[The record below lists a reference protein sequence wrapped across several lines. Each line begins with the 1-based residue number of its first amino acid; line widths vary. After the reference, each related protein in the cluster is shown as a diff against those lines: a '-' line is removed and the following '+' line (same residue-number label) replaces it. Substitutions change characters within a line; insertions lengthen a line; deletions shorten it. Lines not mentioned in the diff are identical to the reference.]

1 MESLL
6 PLAIHPLRK
15 VIENRGEA
23 LRKMEVKKTPKD
35 TTRPDPDALL
45 KEVQREEEKRGRLK
59 IFLGYAPGVGKTY
72 TMLNEA
78 RVLKKRGEDVVV
90 GIVETH
96 GRIETEELLKG
107 LEVIPRRRV
116 DYQGIVLEE
125 LDLDA
130 ILTRRPAVVLVD
142 ELAHTNAP
150 GSRHPKR
157 YQDIEELHDSGID
170 VYTTVNVQH
179 FESLNDV
186 LEKITGIRMQET
198 LPDTFLDRADEVQ
211 VIDIP
216 LEELYERLKEGK
228 VYIPPQAERAT
239 QNFFQRGNLVA
250 LRELMLTHVAHKMD
264 AELLNYMRA
273 KAIAG
278 PWPAGERVMVCIAPS
293 PYAKQLLRKGY
304 QIAQDAHAEWYA
316 LYVSTPALK
325 EMSDKDR
332 GYIAEALN
340 LAEELGAKIA
350 TLSGTDVANEIL
362 RFAREYNINH
372 IVIGKP
378 LHSMLLGFWKGSPAS
393 RLLHTQS
400 EFELHLITPTVEK
413 REVEVKPTTER
424 LPINP
429 RDYLLAILMVAGVTL
444 LDFFLQQF
452 INPLSLVY
460 IYLIA
465 TIASAL
471 LFGTG
476 PSLFSSIV
484 SLLTFDFFFTEPKY
498 SLLIYHPHDIINVLV
513 FFFTSVI
520 VGQLVKITR
529 RQNVLLQLRIR
540 RVTLIEEMSKEFL
553 LLPPVEQFVGGLV
566 QNSDEWKNILNLFRT
581 TILDHISH
589 IAIKYLSK
597 ILDAPSF
604 VLFSGESGRL
614 QVWARSKPDVDITP
628 HEMAVAEWT
637 YLHGEPAG
645 AGTQTL
651 TNIGVFFLPMKSL
664 DDIIGVIGIQYDFK
678 NLLLD
683 QRRLLGA
690 ISNLSALAAARW
702 VKIWVGK

>member
-1 MESLL
+1 MGT
-6 PLAIHPLRK
+6 
-15 VIENRGEA
+15 ENH
-23 LRKMEVKKTPKD
+23 LKD
-35 TTRPDPDALL
+35 HSRPDPEALL

-72 TMLNEA
+72 AMLNEA
-78 RVLKKRGEDVVV
+78 RVSKKRGEDVVV

-96 GRIETEELLKG
+96 GRVETEELLRG
-107 LEVIPRRRV
+107 LEVVPRRRV
-116 DYQGIVLEE
+116 AYQNIVLEE

-130 ILTRRPAVVLVD
+130 ILARRPAVVLVD
-142 ELAHTNAP
+142 ELAHSNAA

-157 YQDIEELHDSGID
+157 YQDIEELLDSGID
-170 VYTTVNVQH
+170 VTTTVNVQH

-216 LEELYERLKEGK
+216 LEELFERLKEGK
-228 VYIPPQAERAT
+228 VYIPMQAERAM

-250 LRELMLTHVAHKMD
+250 LRELMLTRVAHKMD
-264 AELLNYMRA
+264 TELLNYMRA
-273 KAIAG
+273 KAISG

-304 QIAQDAHAEWYA
+304 QIAKDAHAEWYA
-316 LYVSTPALK
+316 VHVSTPALK
-325 EMSDKDR
+325 EMSDKDKA
-332 GYIAEALN
+332 YIAEALN

-350 TLSGTDVANEIL
+350 TLSGTDVANEIV

-378 LHSMLLGFWKGSPAS
+378 LHSMLFGFLKGSPAS
-393 RLLHTQS
+393 RLLHTPS

-413 REVEVKPTTER
+413 REIEVKPAPKQLKIDPKEYILT
-424 LPINP
+424 
-429 RDYLLAILMVAGVTL
+429 ALMVAAVTL
-444 LDFFLQQF
+444 LNFFLETF
-452 INPLSLVY
+452 VNPIALVY
-460 IYLIA
+460 IYLIV

-471 LFGTG
+471 LFGTW
-476 PSLFSSIV
+476 SSVFASIL
-484 SLLTFDFFFTEPKY
+484 SLLAFDFFFTAPKY
-498 SLLIYHPHDIINVLV
+498 SFTMIHPHDVINTLV

-520 VGQLVKITR
+520 VGQLAKITK
-529 RQNVLLQLRIR
+529 RQNLLLQLRVR

-553 LLPPVEQFVGGLV
+553 MLPPVEQFVGGMI
-566 QNSDEWKNILNLFRT
+566 QNSKEWENVLALFRT
-581 TILDHISH
+581 TVLDHISH

-597 ILDAPSF
+597 IMDAPSF
-604 VLFSGESGRL
+604 VLFSGKEKRL
-614 QVWARSKPDVDITP
+614 QIWARSKPDIDLTIN
-628 HEMAVAEWT
+628 EMAVAEWT
-637 YLHGEPAG
+637 YSHGEPAG

-651 TNIGVFFLPMKSL
+651 PSVNLFFIPMKTL
-664 DDIIGVIGIQYDFK
+664 EETIGVIGVQFDFK

-683 QRRLLGA
+683 QRRLLGV
-690 ISNLSALAAARW
+690 ISNLSALAASRW
-702 VKIWVGK
+702 VKTWTVK

>member
-1 MESLL
+1 MGTENS
-6 PLAIHPLRK
+6 RK
-15 VIENRGEA
+15 
-23 LRKMEVKKTPKD
+23 D
-35 TTRPDPDALL
+35 HTRPDPDALL
-45 KEVQREEEKRGRLK
+45 KEVQREETKRGRLK

-78 RVLKKRGEDVVV
+78 HVLKKRGEDVVG
-90 GIVETH
+90 GIAETH

-116 DYQGIVLEE
+116 EYQGIFLDE

-130 ILTRRPAVVLVD
+130 ILSRQPKVVLVD

-157 YQDIEELHDSGID
+157 YQDVEELLDHGID

-211 VIDIP
+211 VVDIP
-216 LEELYERLKEGK
+216 MEELFKRLKEGK
-228 VYIPPQAERAT
+228 VYIPKQAERAM

-250 LRELMLTHVAHKMD
+250 LRELMLTHAAHKID

-273 KAIAG
+273 KAISG
-278 PWPAGERVMVCIAPS
+278 PWPAAERLMVCIAPS

-304 QIAQDAHAEWYA
+304 KIAQDAHAEWYA
-316 LYVSTPALK
+316 VYVSTPALK
-325 EMSDKDR
+325 EMSDKDKA
-332 GYIAEALN
+332 YIAEALN
-340 LAEELGAKIA
+340 LAEELGAKIV
-350 TLSGTDVANEIL
+350 TLSGTDVASEIL
-362 RFAREYNINH
+362 RFGREYNINH

-393 RLLHTQS
+393 RLLHTPS

-413 REVEVKPTTER
+413 KEIEARPTTER
-424 LPINP
+424 FALKPK
-429 RDYLLAILMVAGVTL
+429 DYLLTLLMVAVVTL
-444 LDFFLQQF
+444 LNLLLERF
-452 INPLSLVY
+452 INPMSLVF
-460 IYLIA
+460 IYLIV

-476 PSLFSSIV
+476 PSLFSSVV
-484 SLLTFDFFFTEPKY
+484 SLLTFDFFFTEPRY
-498 SLLIYHPHDIINVLV
+498 SLRMYHPHDIINVLV
-513 FFFTSVI
+513 FFLTSI
-520 VGQLVKITR
+520 IIGQLVKITR
-529 RQNVLLQLRIR
+529 RQNLLLQLRVR

-553 LLPPVEQFVGGLV
+553 MLPPVEQFVGGLIRD
-566 QNSDEWKNILNLFRT
+566 SSEWENTLTLFRT
-581 TILDHISH
+581 TVLDHISH

-597 ILDAPSF
+597 IIEAPSF
-604 VLFSGESGRL
+604 LLFSGKDGRL
-614 QVWARSKPDVDITP
+614 QVWARSEPEIDLTTN
-628 HEMAVAEWT
+628 EMAVAEWAYT
-637 YLHGEPAG
+637 HGESAG

-651 TNIGVFFLPMKSL
+651 TSINVFFVPMKSL
-664 DDIIGVIGIQYDFK
+664 EETIGVIGIQHDFK

-683 QRRLLGA
+683 QRRLLGV

-702 VKIWVGK
+702 VKLWSVK

>member
-1 MESLL
+1 
-6 PLAIHPLRK
+6 
-15 VIENRGEA
+15 
-23 LRKMEVKKTPKD
+23 MEVKKNHD
-35 TTRPDPDALL
+35 EAARPDPDALL
-45 KEVQREEEKRGRLK
+45 KEVQREETKRGRLK

-78 RVLKKRGEDVVV
+78 HVLKKRGEDIVV

-96 GRIETEELLKG
+96 GRTETEALLKD

-116 DYQGIVLEE
+116 EYQSIFLEE

-130 ILTRRPAVVLVD
+130 ILARRPAVVLVD
-142 ELAHTNAP
+142 ELAHSNAP

-157 YQDIEELHDSGID
+157 YLDIEELLASGID

-216 LEELYERLKEGK
+216 LEELFERLKEGK
-228 VYIPPQAERAT
+228 VYIPKQAERAM

-250 LRELMLTHVAHKMD
+250 LRELMLTHAAHKMD
-264 AELLNYMRA
+264 TELLNYMRA
-273 KAIAG
+273 KAISG
-278 PWPAGERVMVCIAPS
+278 PWPAGERLMVCIAPS

-304 QIAQDAHAEWYA
+304 SIAKDAHAEWYA
-316 LYVSTPALK
+316 AYVSTPALK
-325 EMSDKDR
+325 EMSDKDKA
-332 GYIAEALN
+332 YIAEALN
-340 LAEELGAKIA
+340 LAEELGAKIV
-350 TLSGTDVANEIL
+350 TLSGTDVASEIL

-393 RLLHTQS
+393 RLLHTPS

-413 REVEVKPTTER
+413 REIEARPA
-424 LPINP
+424 P
-429 RDYLLAILMVAGVTL
+429 RQLAFDPKDYLLTVLMVVGVTL
-444 LDFFLQQF
+444 LNLFLQNF
-452 INPLSLVY
+452 INPISLVY

-476 PSLFSSIV
+476 PSIFSSII

-498 SLLIYHPHDIINVLV
+498 SFTMYHPHDIINVLV
-513 FFFTSVI
+513 FFLTSII
-520 VGQLVKITR
+520 VGQLAKITK
-529 RQNVLLQLRIR
+529 RQNLLLQLRVR
-540 RVTLIEEMSKEFL
+540 RVTLIEEISKEFL
-553 LLPPVEQFVGGLV
+553 MLPPVEQFVGGLV
-566 QNSDEWKNILNLFRT
+566 QNSKEWESVLTLFRT
-581 TILDHISH
+581 TVLDHISH

-604 VLFSGESGRL
+604 VLFTGKDGRL
-614 QVWARSKPDVDITP
+614 QVWARSNPEIDLTTN
-628 HEMAVAEWT
+628 EMAVAEWT
-637 YLHGEPAG
+637 YTHGESAG

-651 TNIGVFFLPMKSL
+651 PNIKAFFIPMKSL
-664 DDIIGVIGIQYDFK
+664 EETIGVIGIQYDFK

-683 QRRLLGA
+683 QRRLLGV

-702 VKIWVGK
+702 VKTWTVK

>member
-1 MESLL
+1 M
-6 PLAIHPLRK
+6 
-15 VIENRGEA
+15 G
-23 LRKMEVKKTPKD
+23 KKNDLKD

-45 KEVQREEEKRGRLK
+45 REVEREETKRGRLK

-78 RVLKKRGEDVVV
+78 HVLKNRGEDVVV
-90 GIVETH
+90 GIAETH
-96 GRIETEELLKG
+96 GRIETEALLKD

-116 DYQGIVLEE
+116 EYQNIVLGE

-142 ELAHTNAP
+142 EVAHTNAP

-157 YQDIEELHDSGID
+157 YQDVEELLDSGID
-170 VYTTVNVQH
+170 VYTTMNVQH

-186 LEKITGIRMQET
+186 VEKITGIRMQET

-216 LEELYERLKEGK
+216 LEELFERLKEGK
-228 VYIPPQAERAT
+228 VYIPPQAKRAME
-239 QNFFQRGNLVA
+239 NFFQRGNLVA
-250 LRELMLTHVAHKMD
+250 LRELMLTHVARKID
-264 AELLNYMRA
+264 TELLNYMRA
-273 KAIAG
+273 KAISG
-278 PWPAGERVMVCIAPS
+278 PWPAGERLMVCIAPS

-304 QIAQDAHAEWYA
+304 QIAQEAHAEWYA
-316 LYVSTPALK
+316 VHVSTPSLK
-325 EMSDKDR
+325 EMSDRDKT
-332 GYIAEALN
+332 YITEALN
-340 LAEELGAKIA
+340 LADELGAKVA

-413 REVEVKPTTER
+413 KEIEVKPTREPLTFH
-424 LPINP
+424 LK
-429 RDYLLAILMVAGVTL
+429 DYLLPILMVVTVTL
-444 LDFFLQQF
+444 LNFFLQKF
-452 INPLSLVY
+452 INPMSLVY

-476 PSLFSSIV
+476 PSLFSSV
-484 SLLTFDFFFTEPKY
+484 LSLLTFDFFFVSPLY
-498 SLLIYHPHDIINVLV
+498 SFTMYHPHDIINVVV
-513 FFFTSVI
+513 FFLTSLI
-520 VGQLVKITR
+520 IGQLVKITR
-529 RQNVLLQLRIR
+529 RQNLLLQLRVR
-540 RVTLIEEMSKEFL
+540 RITLIEEMSKEL
-553 LLPPVEQFVGGLV
+553 LMLPPVEQFVGGLV
-566 QNSDEWKNILNLFRT
+566 QNSSEWKNVLTLFRT
-581 TILDHISH
+581 TVLDHISH

-597 ILDAPSF
+597 IIEAPSF
-604 VLFSGESGRL
+604 ILFSGKEGRL
-614 QVWARSKPDVDITP
+614 QVWARSKPEIDLTTN
-628 HEMAVAEWT
+628 EMAVAEWT
-637 YLHGEPAG
+637 YSHGESAG

-651 TNIGVFFLPMKSL
+651 TNIRVFFTPMKSL
-664 DDIIGVIGIQYDFK
+664 EETMGVIGIQYDFK

-702 VKIWVGK
+702 VKIWSVK

>member
-1 MESLL
+1 
-6 PLAIHPLRK
+6 
-15 VIENRGEA
+15 
-23 LRKMEVKKTPKD
+23 MEVNKNHED

-45 KEVQREEEKRGRLK
+45 KEVQREEAKRGRLK

-96 GRIETEELLKG
+96 GRIETEALLKD
-107 LEVIPRRRV
+107 LEMIPRRRV
-116 DYQGIVLEE
+116 EYQGIVLEE

-130 ILTRRPAVVLVD
+130 ILKRRPAVVLVD

-157 YQDIEELHDSGID
+157 YQDIEELLDSGID
-170 VYTTVNVQH
+170 VYTTVNIQH

-216 LEELYERLKEGK
+216 LEELFERLKEGK
-228 VYIPPQAERAT
+228 VYIPRQAERAME
-239 QNFFQRGNLVA
+239 NFFQRGNLVA
-250 LRELMLTHVAHKMD
+250 LRELMLTHVARKMD
-264 AELLNYMRA
+264 TELLNYMRA
-273 KAIAG
+273 KAISG
-278 PWPAGERVMVCIAPS
+278 PWPAGERLMVCIAPS

-304 QIAQDAHAEWYA
+304 TIAKEAHAEWYA
-316 LYVSTPALK
+316 VHVSTPSLK
-325 EMSDKDR
+325 EMSDSDKA
-332 GYIAEALN
+332 YIAEALN
-340 LAEELGAKIA
+340 LAEELGGKIA
-350 TLSGTDVANEIL
+350 TLSGTDVASEIL

-393 RLLHTQS
+393 RLLHTPS

-413 REVEVKPTTER
+413 KEVEVKPTPER
-424 LPINP
+424 FTLNAQ
-429 RDYLLAILMVAGVTL
+429 DYLLTTLMVIAVTL
-444 LDFFLQQF
+444 LNLFLQKF
-452 INPLSLVY
+452 VNPMSLVY

-465 TIASAL
+465 TIASGL

-476 PSLFSSIV
+476 PSVFSSVI
-484 SLLTFDFFFTEPKY
+484 SLLTFDFLFVEPKY
-498 SLLIYHPHDIINVLV
+498 SFTMYHPHDIINVVV
-513 FFFTSVI
+513 FFLTSI
-520 VGQLVKITR
+520 IIGQLVKITK
-529 RQNVLLQLRIR
+529 RQNLVLQLRIKR
-540 RVTLIEEMSKEFL
+540 ITLIEEMSKEFL
-553 LLPPVEQFVGGLV
+553 MLPPVEQFVGGLV
-566 QNSDEWKNILNLFRT
+566 QNSSEWKNVLTLFRT
-581 TILDHISH
+581 TVLDHISH

-597 ILDAPSF
+597 IIDAPSF
-604 VLFSGESGRL
+604 VLFSGKEGRL
-614 QVWARSKPDVDITP
+614 QVWARSKTDVDLTS

-637 YLHGEPAG
+637 YTHGEPAG

-651 TNIGVFFLPMKSL
+651 TNIKVFFIPMKSL
-664 DDIIGVIGIQYDFK
+664 EETIGVIGIQYDFK
-678 NLLLD
+678 DLLFD
-683 QRRLLGA
+683 QRRLLGV

-702 VKIWVGK
+702 VKIWTVK

>member
-1 MESLL
+1 
-6 PLAIHPLRK
+6 
-15 VIENRGEA
+15 
-23 LRKMEVKKTPKD
+23 
-35 TTRPDPDALL
+35 
-45 KEVQREEEKRGRLK
+45 
-59 IFLGYAPGVGKTY
+59 
-72 TMLNEA
+72 
-78 RVLKKRGEDVVV
+78 VV

-96 GRIETEELLKG
+96 GRTETEALLKD

-116 DYQGIVLEE
+116 EYQSIFLEE

-130 ILTRRPAVVLVD
+130 ILARRPAVVLVD
-142 ELAHTNAP
+142 ELAHSNAP

-157 YQDIEELHDSGID
+157 YLDIEELLASGID

-216 LEELYERLKEGK
+216 LEELFERLKEGK
-228 VYIPPQAERAT
+228 VYIPKQAERAM

-250 LRELMLTHVAHKMD
+250 LRELMLTHAAHKMD
-264 AELLNYMRA
+264 TELLNYMRA
-273 KAIAG
+273 KAISG
-278 PWPAGERVMVCIAPS
+278 PWPAGERLMVCIAPS

-304 QIAQDAHAEWYA
+304 SIAKDAHAEWYA
-316 LYVSTPALK
+316 AYVSTPALK
-325 EMSDKDR
+325 EMSDKDKA
-332 GYIAEALN
+332 YIAEALN
-340 LAEELGAKIA
+340 LAEELGAKIV
-350 TLSGTDVANEIL
+350 TLSGTDVASEIL

-393 RLLHTQS
+393 RLLHTPS

-413 REVEVKPTTER
+413 REIEARPA
-424 LPINP
+424 P
-429 RDYLLAILMVAGVTL
+429 RQLAFDPKDYLLTVLMVVGVTL
-444 LDFFLQQF
+444 LNLFLQNF
-452 INPLSLVY
+452 INPISLVY

-476 PSLFSSIV
+476 PSIFSSII

-498 SLLIYHPHDIINVLV
+498 SFTMYHPHDIINVLV
-513 FFFTSVI
+513 FFLTSII
-520 VGQLVKITR
+520 VGQLAKITK
-529 RQNVLLQLRIR
+529 RQNLLLQLRVR
-540 RVTLIEEMSKEFL
+540 RVTLIEEISKEFL
-553 LLPPVEQFVGGLV
+553 MLPPVEQFVGGLV
-566 QNSDEWKNILNLFRT
+566 QNSKEWESVLTLFRT
-581 TILDHISH
+581 TVLDHISH

-604 VLFSGESGRL
+604 VLFTGKDGRL
-614 QVWARSKPDVDITP
+614 QVWARSNPEIDLTTN
-628 HEMAVAEWT
+628 EMAVAEWT
-637 YLHGEPAG
+637 YTHGESAG

-651 TNIGVFFLPMKSL
+651 PNIKAFFIPMKSL
-664 DDIIGVIGIQYDFK
+664 EETIGVIGIQYDFK

-683 QRRLLGA
+683 QRRLLGV

-702 VKIWVGK
+702 VKIWTVK

>member
-1 MESLL
+1 ME
-6 PLAIHPLRK
+6 
-15 VIENRGEA
+15 E
-23 LRKMEVKKTPKD
+23 KKILKD
-35 TTRPDPDALL
+35 AKRPDPDALL
-45 KEVQREEEKRGRLK
+45 KEVEREESKKGRLK
-59 IFLGYAPGVGKTY
+59 IFIGYAPGVGKTY

-78 RVLKKRGEDVVV
+78 HVLKKRGEDVVV
-90 GIVETH
+90 AVVDTH
-96 GRIETEELLKG
+96 GRIETEALLKD
-107 LEVIPRRRV
+107 LEMIPRRRV

-125 LDLDA
+125 MDLDTV
-130 ILTRRPAVVLVD
+130 LTRRPKVVLVD

-150 GSRHPKR
+150 GGRHPKR
-157 YQDIEELHDSGID
+157 YQDIEELLESGID

-216 LEELYERLKEGK
+216 LEELFERLKEGK
-228 VYIPPQAERAT
+228 VYIPKQAERAM

-264 AELLNYMRA
+264 TELLNYMRA
-273 KAIAG
+273 KAISG

-304 QIAQDAHAEWYA
+304 QIAKEAHAEWYA
-316 LYVSTPALK
+316 VHVSTPALK
-325 EMSDKDR
+325 EMSDKDKA
-332 GYIAEALN
+332 YIAEALN
-340 LAEELGAKIA
+340 LADELGGKIA
-350 TLSGTDVANEIL
+350 TLSGTDVAKEIL

-378 LHSMLLGFWKGSPAS
+378 LHSMLIGFWKGSPAS

-413 REVEVKPTTER
+413 REIEVRPPPR
-424 LPINP
+424 QLVFNP
-429 RDYLLAILMVAGVTL
+429 KDYLLTVLMVVGITL
-444 LDFFLQQF
+444 LNLFLQHF
-452 INPLSLVY
+452 INPMSLVY

-476 PSLFSSIV
+476 PSLFSSVI
-484 SLLTFDFFFTEPKY
+484 SLLTFDFFFTEPRY
-498 SLLIYHPHDIINVLV
+498 SFTMYHPHDIINVVV
-513 FFFTSVI
+513 FLLTSI
-520 VGQLVKITR
+520 IIGQLVKITR
-529 RQNVLLQLRIR
+529 SQNLLLQLRVR
-540 RVTLIEEMSKEFL
+540 RITLIEEMSKEFL
-553 LLPPVEQFVGGLV
+553 LLPPLEQFMGGLV
-566 QNSDEWKNILNLFRT
+566 QNSAEWENTLTLFRT
-581 TILDHISH
+581 TVLDHISH

-597 ILDAPSF
+597 VIDAPSF
-604 VLFSGESGRL
+604 VLFSGKDGRL
-614 QVWARSKPDVDITP
+614 QVWARSKPDIEITP
-628 HEMAVAEWT
+628 HEMAVVEWT
-637 YLHGEPAG
+637 YSHGEPAG

-651 TNIGVFFLPMKSL
+651 PNVKFFFIPMKSL
-664 DDIIGVIGIQYDFK
+664 EETIGVIGIQYDFK

-683 QRRLLGA
+683 QRRLLGVIA
-690 ISNLSALAAARW
+690 NLSALAAVRW
-702 VKIWVGK
+702 VKIWSVK

>member
-1 MESLL
+1 
-6 PLAIHPLRK
+6 
-15 VIENRGEA
+15 
-23 LRKMEVKKTPKD
+23 MEVKHNSEENR
-35 TTRPDPDALL
+35 RPDPDALL
-45 KEVQREEEKRGRLK
+45 KEVQREETKRGRLK

-78 RVLKKRGEDVVV
+78 RVLKKRSEDVVA

-107 LEVIPRRRV
+107 LEVIPRRRTE
-116 DYQGIVLEE
+116 YQGIVLGE

-130 ILTRRPAVVLVD
+130 ILSRRPKVVLVD

-157 YQDIEELHDSGID
+157 YQDVEELLGRGID

-216 LEELYERLKEGK
+216 LEELFERLKEGK
-228 VYIPPQAERAT
+228 VYIPKQAERAM
-239 QNFFQRGNLVA
+239 QKFFQRGNLVA
-250 LRELMLTHVAHKMD
+250 LRELMLTHAAHKID

-273 KAIAG
+273 KAISG
-278 PWPAGERVMVCIAPS
+278 PWPAAERLMVCIAPS

-304 QIAQDAHAEWYA
+304 TIAKDAHAEWYA
-316 LYVSTPALK
+316 VYVSTPALK
-325 EMSDKDR
+325 EMSDKDKA
-332 GYIAEALN
+332 YIAEALN

-350 TLSGTDVANEIL
+350 TLSGTDIAKEIL

-400 EFELHLITPTVEK
+400 EFELHLITPTIEK
-413 REVEVKPTTER
+413 REVEVKPTPER
-424 LPINP
+424 FAPNP
-429 RDYLLAILMVAGVTL
+429 KDYLLTILMVIAVTL
-444 LDFFLQQF
+444 LNLLLERFV
-452 INPLSLVY
+452 NPMSLVY

-476 PSLFSSIV
+476 PSIFSSII
-484 SLLTFDFFFTEPKY
+484 SLLTFDFFFTEPRY
-498 SLLIYHPHDIINVLV
+498 SFTMYHPHDIINVLV
-513 FFFTSVI
+513 FFLTSI
-520 VGQLVKITR
+520 IIGQLAKITK
-529 RQNVLLQLRIR
+529 RQNLLLQLRVR
-540 RVTLIEEMSKEFL
+540 RVTLIEEISKEFL
-553 LLPPVEQFVGGLV
+553 VLPPIEQFVGGLV
-566 QNSDEWKNILNLFRT
+566 QNSSEWKNVLILFRT
-581 TILDHISH
+581 TVLDHISH
-589 IAIKYLSK
+589 IAIKYLAK
-597 ILDAPSF
+597 IIDAPSF
-604 VLFSGESGRL
+604 VLFSGKDGRL
-614 QVWARSKPDVDITP
+614 QVWARSNPDIDLTP
-628 HEMAVAEWT
+628 NEMAVAEWT
-637 YLHGEPAG
+637 YLHGETAG

-651 TNIGVFFLPMKSL
+651 TSINVFFIPMKSL
-664 DDIIGVIGIQYDFK
+664 EETIGVIGIQYDFK

-683 QRRLLGA
+683 QRRLLGVA
-690 ISNLSALAAARW
+690 SNLSALAAARW
-702 VKIWVGK
+702 VKIWAAK

>member
-1 MESLL
+1 MGTENSLKD
-6 PLAIHPLRK
+6 HP
-15 VIENRGEA
+15 
-23 LRKMEVKKTPKD
+23 
-35 TTRPDPDALL
+35 RPDPEALL
-45 KEVQREEEKRGRLK
+45 KEVQRVEEKRGRLK
-59 IFLGYAPGVGKTY
+59 MFLGYAPGVGKTY

-78 RVLKKRGEDVVV
+78 HVLKNRGEDVVV
-90 GIVETH
+90 GIAETH
-96 GRIETEELLKG
+96 GRVETEALLKE
-107 LEVIPRRRV
+107 LEVVPRCRV
-116 DYQGIVLEE
+116 EYQGIVLEE

-130 ILTRRPAVVLVD
+130 VLRRRPAVVLID

-157 YQDIEELHDSGID
+157 YQDIEELLDSGVD

-216 LEELYERLKEGK
+216 LEELFERLKEGK
-228 VYIPPQAERAT
+228 VYIPRQAERAM

-273 KAIAG
+273 KAISG
-278 PWPAGERVMVCIAPS
+278 PWPVSERVMVCVAPS

-304 QIAQDAHAEWYA
+304 QIAQEAHAEWYA
-316 LYVSTPALK
+316 VHVSTPSLK
-325 EMSDKDR
+325 EMSNEEKT
-332 GYIAEALN
+332 YIAEALN
-340 LAEELGAKIA
+340 LAEELGAKIV

-393 RLLHTQS
+393 RLLHTPS

-413 REVEVKPTTER
+413 KEIETKPSTER
-424 LPINP
+424 FAFDPK
-429 RDYLLAILMVAGVTL
+429 DYLLTLLMVAGVTL
-444 LDFFLQQF
+444 LNLFLQRF

-465 TIASAL
+465 AIASGL
-471 LFGTG
+471 LFGIV

-484 SLLTFDFFFTEPKY
+484 SLLTFDFFFTEPRY
-498 SLLIYHPHDIINVLV
+498 SLTMHHPHDIINVVV
-513 FFFTSVI
+513 FFLTSI
-520 VGQLVKITR
+520 IIGQLVKITK
-529 RQNVLLQLRIR
+529 RQNLLLQLRIR
-540 RVTLIEEMSKEFL
+540 RITLIEEMSKEFL
-553 LLPPVEQFVGGLV
+553 MLPPVEQLVGGLV
-566 QNSDEWKNILNLFRT
+566 QNSKEWENVLTLFRT

-597 ILDAPSF
+597 IIDAPSF
-604 VLFSGESGRL
+604 ILFSGKDGRL
-614 QVWARSKPDVDITP
+614 QVWARSDPDIDLTP
-628 HEMAVAEWT
+628 HEMAVGEWT
-637 YLHGEPAG
+637 YSHGEPAG

-651 TNIGVFFLPMKSL
+651 PNVKAFFMPMKSL
-664 DDIIGVIGIQYDFK
+664 EETIGVIGVQYDFK
-678 NLLLD
+678 NFLLD

-702 VKIWVGK
+702 VKIWSVK